1 MKRNN
6 LLFLAHLVCM
16 FISGVPARAQGT
28 AAVARPTSYLPSGL
42 DIVCINGRQRYT
54 RALYGGPTVFRL
66 ETSDRPVFATYY
78 NKGGHRHIDFALRVG
93 TAKLPLDSTAWCEA
107 RYQGGRR
114 TYRLRD
120 PQWGGGELHVTALAD
135 ADREGAVWQ
144 LWATGFAAP
153 VTVEARLSATRVQKF
168 RRAGD
173 IGGFDRDDAFEAA
186 PPVLQIVSLA
196 LSADQPAYV
205 ALDTTALTVTDQSA
219 LARRYDRAERHRLAL
234 ASRVVV
240 STPDVWLNPVGGI
253 LTTAADG
260 AWDGQTWLHGAVGW
274 RSQLPGWRGA
284 YAGDFLGWS
293 ERQQSHFEA
302 YARSQVTGVPDVL
315 PHLPDTAN
323 RLARGAYRWG
333 TPMYSD
339 GYICRTPGNNHQ
351 FHHYDMNLVYIDE
364 LLWHFQFDADTAMM
378 RRFWPVIRRHLDWEK
393 RTWDPDGD
401 HLYDAYCCIW
411 ASDALQYNS
420 GAVTHASAYNYRANR
435 LAARIAELVGEDPEP
450 YRHEAQAILQAMNS
464 RLWMEPQG
472 HWAEFQDMMGHRLVH
487 PDAALWTIYTAV
499 DSRACTPGQAWHAMQ
514 YVDRHI
520 PHIPFT
526 YQGQPYAT
534 LSTSDWGPYE
544 WSLNNVAM
552 AEVMHTA
559 LAYYEA
565 GRPETA
571 TRLLRSNIVDFMYAG
586 KSPGNLGQLSALDRN
601 TGEGYRDFADVTG
614 ICSRAVVGG
623 LFGITPQALDGQC
636 VIRPGFPAEWDSAAI
651 HTPYLDYR
659 FERRDGHDI
668 YTVSQRFA
676 RPLQMVIRQNL
687 GGGRFRDVAGTT
699 DSVQTITLTT
709 VPADSLHE
717 PSDTWPQPLPEASG
731 TAFCVDSAAQF
742 APVRLARYFNANVT
756 DIFRNS
762 YLSPR
767 SPYTTLALPTQGIG
781 DWCSTLRTA
790 DIDDSG
796 LRTLAGPQGRV
807 TLAGVPFATP
817 AQGRNIIFA
826 SLWDNYPDSVT
837 VPLHGHAN
845 QALLL
850 MAGSTN
856 PMQYAMVQGIVR
868 VGYTDGTADTLVLRS
883 PDNWCPIEQDF
894 DDDGLAF
901 RLPKPRPLRLSLQ
914 TGRVSRTLA
923 ISQIKE
929 SAQPGDTTGIRHS
942 SADLPSAKKPV
953 LDIPGGAAQLLSLP
967 LNARKQLRSLTVT
980 AVANDV
986 VLGLMALTLQ
996 R

>member
-1 MKRNN
+1 M
-6 LLFLAHLVCM
+6 
-16 FISGVPARAQGT
+16 PA
-28 AAVARPTSYLPSGL
+28 
-42 DIVCINGRQRYT
+42 
-54 RALYGGPTVFRL
+54 
-66 ETSDRPVFATYY
+66 
-78 NKGGHRHIDFALRVG
+78 
-93 TAKLPLDSTAWCEA
+93 
-107 RYQGGRR
+107 
-114 TYRLRD
+114 
-120 PQWGGGELHVTALAD
+120 
-135 ADREGAVWQ
+135 
-144 LWATGFAAP
+144 
-153 VTVEARLSATRVQKF
+153 
-168 RRAGD
+168 
-173 IGGFDRDDAFEAA
+173 
-186 PPVLQIVSLA
+186 
-196 LSADQPAYV
+196 
-205 ALDTTALTVTDQSA
+205 
-219 LARRYDRAERHRLAL
+219 
-234 ASRVVV
+234 
-240 STPDVWLNPVGGI
+240 
-253 LTTAADG
+253 
-260 AWDGQTWLHGAVGW
+260 
-274 RSQLPGWRGA
+274 
-284 YAGDFLGWS
+284 
-293 ERQQSHFEA
+293 
-302 YARSQVTGVPDVL
+302 VL

-378 RRFWPVIRRHLDWEK
+378 RRFWPVIRRHLDWAK

-499 DSRACTPGQAWHAMQ
+499 DSRACTPGQAWRAMQ

-676 RPLQMVIRQNL
+676 WPLQMVIRQNL

-699 DSVQTITLTT
+699 DSVQTITLTS
-709 VPADSLHE
+709 VLADSLHE
-717 PSDTWPQPLPEASG
+717 PSDTWPQPLPEVSG

-742 APVRLARYFNANVT
+742 TPVRLARYFNANVT

-781 DWCSTLRTA
+781 DWCSTMRTA

-796 LRTLAGPQGRV
+796 LRTLAGPRGWV
-807 TLAGVPFATP
+807 MLAGVPFATP

-914 TGRVSRTLA
+914 TGRVADSRASTV
-923 ISQIKE
+923 
-929 SAQPGDTTGIRHS
+929 T
-942 SADLPSAKKPV
+942 
-953 LDIPGGAAQLLSLP
+953 GAANPVAHSCHTAP
-967 LNARKQLRSLTVT
+967 SRSASARAVTCSSPPPHCGSRS
-980 AVANDV
+980 
-986 VLGLMALTLQ
+986 